1 MTTKDIIY
9 LALVAVTAL
18 AFYCHGFFS
27 GVNRT
32 RRVYESLLGASEPA
46 READAAEEEDW
57 LDRKSHIQLP
67 PSRGQEFRGDF
78 GNN

>member
-1 MTTKDIIY
+1 MTTKDIVY

-32 RRVYESLLGASEPA
+32 RRVYESLLGSGEPE
-46 READAAEEEDW
+46 RPTEEPEQDDW
-57 LDRKSHIQLP
+57 LDRKTGMQLP

-78 GNN
+78 GSN